1 MSFLRT
7 VSVAGAVG
15 ALAVLTL
22 GAAQGS
28 ASEIVDRSTSNQTL
42 KVDRN
47 GTALVSYATPD
58 GTDHH
63 VLYWGAVDWTAKF
76 QRDYSGGWGSK
87 RADWKH
93 FTNVC
98 RPYTGPA
105 LPLVVAACDAPD
117 GSHWALQ
124 NWARLW
130 RNYGGHDAKMELHL
144 SHWTGDIGVLDIR
157 TDWFYN
163 GRWQH
168 LYGTFTYHGQ
178 PVFGTKHTRTGVP
191 LDDQGRN
198 VYVDYHADGIWQ
210 RENSFLTHPYTGGFC
225 YLFSRHAGRVG
236 RGDAYRATTIG
247 PGVTPIVRAEFAPPA
262 PFDKATEAQAN
273 ADELSLLSHD
283 GQPDPA
289 CRIH

>member
-1 MSFLRT
+1 MSFLRS

-15 ALAVLTL
+15 VLALVTL

-28 ASEIVDRSTSNQTL
+28 ASMIVDRSTSNQTL

-47 GTALVSYATPD
+47 GTALVSYTTPD

-63 VLYWGAVDWTAKF
+63 VLYWGAVDWDGRF

-105 LPLVVAACDAPD
+105 LELMVAACDAPD

-124 NWARLW
+124 SWARLW

-157 TDWFYN
+157 TDWGYN

-168 LYGTFTYHGQ
+168 LYGTFTYHGV
-178 PVFGTKHTRTGVP
+178 PVFGDKATRTGVP
-191 LDDQGRN
+191 LDDRGRN
-198 VYVDYHADGIWQ
+198 IYVDYHASGIWQ
-210 RENSFLTHPYTGGFC
+210 RENSFLTHRHTGGFC

-236 RGDAYRATTIG
+236 NGDAYRATTIG
-247 PGVTPIVRAEFAPPA
+247 PGVTPIVRVQFAPPA
-262 PFDKATEAQAN
+262 PFNKATDEQAN
-273 ADELSLLSHD
+273 ADQRSLLSYN
-283 GQPDPA
+283 GQPDPR
-289 CRIH
+289 CKIN